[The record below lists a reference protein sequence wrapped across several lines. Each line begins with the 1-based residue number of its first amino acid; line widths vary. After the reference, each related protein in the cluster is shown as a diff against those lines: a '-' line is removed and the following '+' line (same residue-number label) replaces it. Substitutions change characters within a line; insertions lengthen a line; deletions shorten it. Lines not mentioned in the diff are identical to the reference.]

1 MKKILACSF
10 LFFGILFLSNTET
23 KAQTVKRV
31 QFAKGATSAT
41 VKGTIT
47 GYRYIDYKI
56 GIRAGQILSLEL
68 SPQNKAEL
76 VIFMPDGENMPDAAG
91 ISGGT
96 MQIEESGD
104 YKVRVLMPRAAARKK
119 GAAANF
125 SLKIEIKD
133 LQ

>member
-1 MKKILACSF
+1 MKKILAIGF
-10 LFFGILFLSNTET
+10 LFFGIVLTANFET

-31 QFAKGATSAT
+31 QFAKGTTLAT

-47 GYRYIDYKI
+47 GYKYIDYKI
-56 GIRAGQILSLEL
+56 GIRAGQVLSLEL
-68 SPQNKAEL
+68 TPQNKAEL

-96 MQIEESGD
+96 MQIDESGD
-104 YKVRVLMPRAAARKK
+104 YKIRFLMPRSAARRK
-119 GAAANF
+119 GATANF

>member
-1 MKKILACSF
+1 MKKFSAISF
-10 LFFGILFLSNTET
+10 LIFGILFAVNAEA

-31 QFAKGATSAT
+31 QFAKGATSAN

-47 GYRYIDYKI
+47 GYKYIDYKF
-56 GIRAGQILSLEL
+56 GIRAGQVLSLEI

-91 ISGGT
+91 IGGGT
-96 MQIEESGD
+96 MQIDETGD
-104 YKVRVLMPRAAARKK
+104 YKVRVLMPRSAARKK

-125 SLKIEIKD
+125 SLKIEIID
-133 LQ
+133 MQ

>member
-1 MKKILACSF
+1 MRKILAISF
-10 LFFGILFLSNTET
+10 LFFGIALAANAEI

-47 GYRYIDYKI
+47 GYKYVDYKI
-56 GIRAGQILSLEL
+56 GIRTGQVLSLEL

-96 MQIEESGD
+96 MQIDETGD
-104 YKVRVLMPRAAARKK
+104 YKIRVLMPRSAARRKR
-119 GAAANF
+119 AMANF
-125 SLKIEIKD
+125 TLKIEIKD